1 MLLNVVFSVRPLS
14 GWLYVGIHVDYNY
27 FIYFINDY
35 CNNFF
40 VYLSFIIIIIIYLH
54 PCDTFGFK
62 DNEDRCRCRC

>member
-14 GWLYVGIHVDYNY
+14 GWLYVGIYVDYNY

-40 VYLSFIIIIIIYLH
+40 CIFIIHNNYYLF
-54 PCDTFGFK
+54 TSL
-62 DNEDRCRCRC
+62 